1 MNDVGVPAFMTTIS
15 AVPVHSGV
23 KIALVVRVKYSDAPR
38 LITPLEGRV
47 NGVQ

>member
-1 MNDVGVPAFMTTIS
+1 MKEVGVPAFVITIS

-23 KIALVVRVKYSDAPR
+23 KIALLVRVKYSDGPR
-38 LITPLEGRV
+38 FITPLEGRV